1 MIHENSLVILIQ
13 LYLRQMAKENLLL
26 NPKESKYSVREINV
40 YIMNFMFCQPNS
52 NNTHFF
58 EICV

>member
-1 MIHENSLVILIQ
+1 
-13 LYLRQMAKENLLL
+13 MAKENLLL
-26 NPKESKYSVREINV
+26 NPKESKYSVRVINV

-58 EICV
+58 GICV